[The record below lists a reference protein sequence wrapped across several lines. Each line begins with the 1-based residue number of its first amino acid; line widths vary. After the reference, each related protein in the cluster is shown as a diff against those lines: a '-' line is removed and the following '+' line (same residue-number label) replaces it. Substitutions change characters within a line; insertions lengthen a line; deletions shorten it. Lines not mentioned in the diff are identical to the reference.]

1 MAEDIQQAAEAA
13 RPRKSGWRLILLSA
27 LLIIAIGVLA
37 VVFKD
42 DLKHIVQNIEQYEKY
57 TYVIAFVVNFMAG
70 ATVIVYVPGVP
81 VVFALGGI
89 VHFPFIVGIVAGL
102 GEALGGFTGYMVGRG
117 GESYLKE
124 PSGGKI
130 QGAFQRI
137 YSLIDSWMGKRGY
150 VTVFLASAVFN
161 PFYMLFGATAG
172 ATRMAP
178 WKYYLASAAGKIVK
192 ATYVAYLGHWGMGYI
207 LEWLHISTT

>member
-1 MAEDIQQAAEAA
+1 MAEDIQQSGEAA

-27 LLIIAIGVLA
+27 LLIIVIGVLA
-37 VVFKD
+37 AVFRD

-57 TYVIAFVVNFMAG
+57 TYVIAFVVSFMAG

-89 VHFPFIVGIVAGL
+89 VHFPFVVGIVAGM

-124 PSGGKI
+124 PGGGKI
-130 QGAFQRI
+130 QRAFQKI
-137 YSLIDSWMGKRGY
+137 YSRIDGWMGKRGY

-161 PFYMLFGATAG
+161 PFYMFFGATAG

-178 WKYYLASAAGKIVK
+178 WRYYLASAAGKIVK
-192 ATYVAYLGHWGMGYI
+192 ATYVAYLGHWGMGYV
-207 LEWLHISTT
+207 LDWLHISTT